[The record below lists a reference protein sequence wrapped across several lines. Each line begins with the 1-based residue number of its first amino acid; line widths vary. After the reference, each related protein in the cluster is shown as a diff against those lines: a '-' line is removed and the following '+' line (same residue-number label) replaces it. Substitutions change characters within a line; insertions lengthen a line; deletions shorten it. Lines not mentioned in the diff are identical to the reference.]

1 MNLKQICLCLV
12 LATGV
17 AAAQTVAKPNSP
29 GDPASSKQGEKPRE
43 RISAELTEKEGIE
56 VRIKDIARFR
66 GVRGN
71 QLLGY
76 GLIVG
81 LEGTGDTKKT
91 PFTQTLLANA
101 LKRFGTLIE
110 PTQIQP
116 KNIAAVA
123 VTAELPP
130 FATPGN
136 RIDVTVQ
143 SIGDATSLKGGTL
156 LQTPLFG
163 QNDDSKAIAV
173 AQGSISVGG
182 FNQGA
187 GGAQLQKNH
196 VNAGKVPGGAFVERA
211 VPYQM
216 VFDGRLYLELDDPDL
231 TTASRLAE
239 ALAKKYPMNL
249 PRAVD
254 GGTIEVTLPSGK
266 DPVAMM
272 AEIETTTVFAD
283 IPALVVVDE
292 RTGTIV
298 VGGNVKIGPA
308 LVTRGEIKVSV
319 DRFPVI
325 SQPEAFSQGSTVVDS
340 MYDIQAYE
348 AAAKSGELPA
358 YATLSDLAKLFK
370 ALNVSAQDV
379 ISILQ
384 ALREQGALKARVK
397 IQ

>member
-1 MNLKQICLCLV
+1 MKHFYSFI
-12 LATGV
+12 GV
-17 AAAQTVAKPNSP
+17 FLLGTAIACAQTPAKPNSP
-29 GDPASSKQGEKPRE
+29 GVDKSKDTQRE
-43 RISAELTEKEGIE
+43 RVSANKAEKEGIE

-101 LKRFGTLIE
+101 LKKFGTLID
-110 PTQIQP
+110 PTTIQP
-116 KNIAAVA
+116 KNVAAVA
-123 VTAELPP
+123 ITAELQP

-136 RIDVTVQ
+136 KLDILVQ

-156 LQTPLFG
+156 LQAPLYG
-163 QNDDSKAIAV
+163 QGDDLKAIAV
-173 AQGSISVGG
+173 AQGPISVGG
-182 FNQGA
+182 FNAGA

-196 VNAGKVPGGAFVERA
+196 VNAGKIPGGGYVERA

-216 VFDGRLYLELDDPDL
+216 IFDGKMFLELDDADL
-231 TTASRLAE
+231 TTAQRLAE
-239 ALAKKYPMNL
+239 KLLEKFPEL
-249 PRAVD
+249 TPDAVD
-254 GGTIEVTLPSGK
+254 GGTIAFKLPK
-266 DPVAMM
+266 DSNAVSIA
-272 AEIETTTVFAD
+272 AKIEATTVFAD

-292 RTGTIV
+292 KTGTIV

-308 LVTRGEIKVSV
+308 LISRGNIRVSI
-319 DRFPVI
+319 DRYPLI
-325 SQPEAFSQGSTVVDS
+325 SQPGVLSGGTTVTDSQ
-340 MYDIQAYE
+340 YDIQATE
-348 AAAKSGELPA
+348 DRAKTGQLPA
-358 YATLSDLAKLFK
+358 YASLSDLAKLFDTLK
-370 ALNVSAQDV
+370 VSAQDV

-384 ALREQGALKARVK
+384 ALREQGALKARLK